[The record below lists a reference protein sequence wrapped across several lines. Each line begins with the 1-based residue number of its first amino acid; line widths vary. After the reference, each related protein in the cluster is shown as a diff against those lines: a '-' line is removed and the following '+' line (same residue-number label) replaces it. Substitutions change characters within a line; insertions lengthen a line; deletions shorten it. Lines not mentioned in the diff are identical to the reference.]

1 MDSEPTLI
9 ASVRRA
15 LSLLDAV
22 GAADRPLSAKIL
34 ARRAGLAQPTA
45 YHLLRTLLHEGYLD
59 KVEGQGYVLGERVAA
74 LAGRPGSAAAWAV
87 RCRPVLR
94 QVHDRLSAAA
104 YLAVLIDGEITV
116 IDIVDS
122 PAAPRTDLWVGF
134 HDAAHAT
141 ALGKAVLSKLD
152 ESARDAYL
160 ADHDLPDLTP
170 RTVTD
175 RRVLLRQLD
184 GARDYALDREEY
196 ALGTACVAV
205 PVPSRSVLAAVAVS
219 VPPRQ
224 AHRIVE
230 HSDVLRRA
238 ALLVAYAD
246 AV

>member
-1 MDSEPTLI
+1 MDGEPTLI
-9 ASVRRA
+9 ESVRRA

-22 GAADRPLSAKIL
+22 GAADRPLPAKIL

-45 YHLLRTLLHEGYLD
+45 YHLLRTLVHEGYLS
-59 KVEGQGYVLGERVAA
+59 KIEGQGYVVGDRVAA
-74 LAGRPGSAAAWAV
+74 LAGRSGSAAARAV

-94 QVHDRLSAAA
+94 ELHDKLNAAA
-104 YLAVLIDGEITV
+104 YLAVLVDGEITV

-122 PAAPRTDLWVGF
+122 PDAPRTDLWVGF

-141 ALGKAVLSKLD
+141 ALGKAVLSTLD
-152 ESARDAYL
+152 ERARAAYL

-170 RTVTD
+170 RTITD
-175 RRVLLRQLD
+175 RRVLLRQLQAVR
-184 GARDYALDREEY
+184 GYALDREEY
-196 ALGTACVAV
+196 ALGTACVAT
-205 PVPSRSVLAAVAVS
+205 PVPSRSFLAAVAVS
-219 VPPRQ
+219 VPSRQ
-224 AHRIVE
+224 AHRIME

>member
-9 ASVRRA
+9 ASVQRA

-45 YHLLRTLLHEGYLD
+45 YHLLRTLLHEGYLA

-196 ALGTACVAV
+196 ALGTACVAF

-224 AHRIVE
+224 AHRVVE
-230 HSDVLRRA
+230 QSDVLRRA